1 MEKESIG
8 LFITEHPLKRV
19 REALRLKA
27 DCGCAELMERKD
39 GEWVKLGG
47 MVAEAK
53 KIRTRTGTPM
63 MFATLDDLEGTVEL
77 VVFEKAME
85 AAEGALALDEIVLV
99 RGRVDHK
106 EAGKVCLVV
115 QEAQRFTPSEN
126 EITRAKE
133 EVAKAAVPP
142 PALRLRLDAGRLPA
156 SVVDD
161 LRDLIG
167 RYPGD
172 SEVVLEMQTRGGPR
186 RLRLGE
192 AFRVA
197 ARNAALMAEID
208 RLLPGA
214 TAVPAVAAV
223 PEPAG
228 APA

>member
-1 MEKESIG
+1 
-8 LFITEHPLKRV
+8 
-19 REALRLKA
+19 
-27 DCGCAELMERKD
+27 MERKD
-39 GEWVKLGG
+39 GEWVKVGG

-63 MFATLDDLEGTVEL
+63 MFATLDDLEGAVEL
-77 VVFEKAME
+77 VVFEKALA
-85 AAEGALALDEIVLV
+85 AAEGALAPDEIVLV

-106 EAGKVCLVV
+106 EAGKVCVIV
-115 QEAQRFTPSEN
+115 QEAQRFTPSET
-126 EITRAKE
+126 EIARAKE

-142 PALRLRLDAGRLPA
+142 PALRLRLDAARLPA
-156 SVVDD
+156 TVIED
-161 LRDLIG
+161 LRDLFG
-167 RYPGD
+167 RYPGE

-214 TAVPAVAAV
+214 TAVPAVAAA

>member
-27 DCGCAELMERKD
+27 DCGCADVMERKD
-39 GEWVKLGG
+39 GEWIRLGG

-106 EAGKVCLVV
+106 GRGEMSLVV
-115 QEAQRFTPSEN
+115 AEAEPFEPGADELAAA
-126 EITRAKE
+126 RAKAGARATE
-133 EVAKAAVPP
+133 PIVLRISAAEFGPQLVDE
-142 PALRLRLDAGRLPA
+142 LK
-156 SVVDD
+156 SVFQSF
-161 LRDLIG
+161 
-167 RYPGD
+167 PGD
-172 SEVVLEMQTRGGPR
+172 CEVQLEMATREGTR
-186 RLRLGE
+186 RLRFGRE
-192 AFRVA
+192 YCVSPS
-197 ARNAALMAEID
+197 AALRAELD
-208 RLLPGA
+208 HLLGPRA
-214 TAVPAVAAV
+214 LAA
-223 PEPAG
+223 
-228 APA
+228 

>member
-1 MEKESIG
+1 
-8 LFITEHPLKRV
+8 
-19 REALRLKA
+19 
-27 DCGCAELMERKD
+27 
-39 GEWVKLGG
+39 

-53 KIRTRTGTPM
+53 KIRTRNGTPM
-63 MFATLDDLEGTVEL
+63 MFATLDDLEGQVEL

-99 RGRVDHK
+99 RGVVDHK
-106 EAGKVCLVV
+106 EAGKVCVV
-115 QEAQRFTPSEN
+115 VREAARFEPSER

-156 SVVDD
+156 TVIDD
-161 LRDLIG
+161 LRELIG
-167 RYPGD
+167 RYPGE
-172 SEVVLEMQTRGGPR
+172 SEIVLEMQTRGGPR

-214 TAVPAVAAV
+214 TAVPVVAAPV